1 MWWSNSDQRRQ
12 HKEAIKDKIKE
23 AQTVKKSTQALTT
36 STPPS
41 LCHSIPTSET
51 YSDSKPQSRSESVC
65 TPFASDC
72 GFSQIPSEGY
82 FSLAPPP
89 EHLVSHPQY
98 PLFSPYEVDIKTERI
113 IFMDDVPTRRDST
126 ISTFSTFQ
134 PPPTTNGLAAI
145 PAESWV
151 QQEHFEMHRES
162 FAEEPVDFD
171 FFELPYGG
179 QVTPTHEAIIDVEE
193 SDRPLL
199 DHFIDQ
205 VSKLIFPIL
214 GANQHSGRADVI
226 LQPLESNR
234 CYLHCCLSVAGIHK
248 KATQNLSGEHIDSE
262 IMRHRYATISEL
274 CEALNQDTNHEQIL
288 EATLGMIFFQ
298 CSVGRPD
305 DALPDI
311 PWHQHFQAATSL
323 VTKLELPEMMVSLMQ
338 NGLPNHPSFN
348 MTLTAWIDILG
359 STMRGQ
365 SPAFADTYR
374 ELNIGKTGAGLVE
387 LMGCDDH
394 IMFLIS
400 EIACLEARR
409 MEGMEEVMLCKYIE
423 ILGTEIGLHEPAPG
437 AIQSAISASGAIRPK
452 QLSINITAAFRIA
465 ARIYLC
471 SMVPGFSIGSPSVQ
485 NLVAAFSDIMEYI
498 PAGETGFDRSLIWP
512 LLIAGS
518 VSLPGSQFRT
528 MFAERCGRLGEAAN
542 FGSFGRMSEIFKDLW
557 KINDVDMA
565 NRGCQSI
572 HWRDVMQ
579 QKGWDALLI

>member
-1 MWWSNSDQRRQ
+1 MWWSNGEQRRQ
-12 HKEAIKDKIKE
+12 HKESIKDKIKQT
-23 AQTVKKSTQALTT
+23 QTVKKNAQTSA

-51 YSDSKPQSRSESVC
+51 YSESKPQSRSESVC
-65 TPFASDC
+65 TPFSSDN
-72 GFSQIPSEGY
+72 GFAPISSDGY
-82 FSLAPPP
+82 FSMPPP
-89 EHLVSHPQY
+89 EHLVSYPQY
-98 PLFSPYEVDIKTERI
+98 PMFSPYEVDIKTERI
-113 IFMDDVPTRRDST
+113 VFRDDVPTRRDST

-134 PPPTTNGLAAI
+134 PPPLANGM
-145 PAESWV
+145 PAFPADSWV

-171 FFELPYGG
+171 FFELPHGEL
-179 QVTPTHEAIIDVEE
+179 TPTHETVIDVEE
-193 SDRPLL
+193 SDKPLL
-199 DHFIDQ
+199 DHFITQ

-214 GANQHSGRADVI
+214 DANQHSSGRADVI
-226 LQPLESNR
+226 LQALESNR

-248 KATQNLSGEHIDSE
+248 KATQNLSGEHIDNE

-274 CEALNQDTNHEQIL
+274 CEALNQDTNHAQIL

-298 CSVGRPD
+298 CSVGRPN

-323 VTKLELPEMMVSLMQ
+323 VTKLELPETMVSLMQ
-338 NGLPNHPSFN
+338 NGLPSHPSFN

-365 SPAFADTYR
+365 SPVFADTYR

-387 LMGCDDH
+387 LMGCDDP

-423 ILGTEIGLHEPAPG
+423 ILGTEIGNHEPQA
-437 AIQSAISASGAIRPK
+437 ACVQSAISASGAIRPR

-471 SMVPGFSIGSPSVQ
+471 SMVPGFTIGSESVM
-485 NLVAAFSDIMEYI
+485 NLVAAFANVMEYI
-498 PAGETGFDRSLIWP
+498 PAGTTGFDRSLIWP
-512 LLIAGS
+512 LLMAGS
-518 VSLPGSQFRT
+518 VSLPGSQFRL
-528 MFAERCGRLGEAAN
+528 MFAERCSRLGEASN
-542 FGSFGRMSEIFKDLW
+542 FGSFGRIRELLGDLW
-557 KINDVDMA
+557 ATNDIEIA
-565 NRGCQSI
+565 TGGCQSI

-579 QKGWDALLI
+579 QKGWDVLLI